1 MNFIYLSF
9 GTFLLDKKTTK
20 RIKKI
25 QLVNAQAYPG
35 TVDFLYRF
43 PAIA

>member
-25 QLVNAQAYPG
+25 QLVIAHAYPG
-35 TVDFLYRF
+35 TVDFRDHF